1 MNSLQMYETMSAL
14 SAQMV
19 AAAQANDWERLVA
32 LEKDCAG
39 LARHLQGAE
48 PLALSAEERGRKA
61 ELIRRIL
68 SDDAEV
74 RRHTEPWMEHVR
86 QFLGGA
92 ARERKVRDAYG
103 ALG

>member
-1 MNSLQMYETMSAL
+1 MSAL

-19 AAAQANDWERLVA
+19 AAAAAGDWERLVA

-39 LARHLQGAE
+39 LARHLQRVE
-48 PLALSAEERGRKA
+48 PLALSAEERDRKV

-68 SDDAEV
+68 ADDAEV
-74 RRHTEPWMEHVR
+74 RRHTEPWMEHAR

-92 ARERKVRDAYG
+92 ARERKVRDAYS